1 MTKKNNNNNQGTNP
15 LKVRIYVRLNY
26 NLSAYLLQ
34 NIMIIVY
41 APCIAGLQHSWVARR
56 QFNTLIPGFR
66 NTPTHTQHNREDGV
80 QIADCRPNLNMEI
93 PIQFLKKQ

>member
-1 MTKKNNNNNQGTNP
+1 MRKKNQGTNP
-15 LKVRIYVRLNY
+15 LKARIYVRLNY

-41 APCIAGLQHSWVARR
+41 APCITGLQFGWVARR
-56 QFNTLIPGFR
+56 QFNTLNPGLR
-66 NTPTHTQHNREDGV
+66 NTPTHTQHNREDEV
-80 QIADCRPNLNMEI
+80 QIADCRPNLNVEA

>member
-41 APCIAGLQHSWVARR
+41 APCIAGL
-56 QFNTLIPGFR
+56 
-66 NTPTHTQHNREDGV
+66 
-80 QIADCRPNLNMEI
+80 
-93 PIQFLKKQ
+93 